1 MLVVHAGNR
10 VDAEDARGSGRFP
23 PGQVDVVRARLGRL
37 LEHLR
42 PDVVVTAAAAGSD
55 LLVLEEALRLGVA
68 VHVVLPSAREV
79 FRERSVA
86 DRGASWTGA
95 FDRVLDAVAAGGN
108 ACVLVEHD
116 LPDTTEGYRRGNQ
129 ALLDH
134 TRDLDGR
141 GETLAVAVRPRV
153 SQGPPS
159 ITDDFVDRARTRNL
173 AWIDLDPGV
182 RPADQLTAFVAM
194 PFGRKPRGTGSVDC
208 DEVFGRVIVP
218 ALEDADLRW
227 QRADEELDT
236 GLIHVAM
243 IEQLGNADVVVV
255 DTVTQ
260 NPNVFYELGVRHAFA
275 DKTTV
280 LLGPVGDPLP
290 FDVRPIRHFSYRLDG
305 GTLDEASA
313 LSAVQELR
321 DVLDPDRLRDARRD
335 SPVFEFFELQRL
347 RLRVRGGAGSG
358 PSRNLELHQRV
369 TKAVRRRDI
378 EALRTLLTD
387 VGAAQVGADQQRQL
401 LLRLGVALREL
412 GRYDE
417 AIDVLRSLDLTPDD
431 GSYLLWA
438 QQLALALRRRGERR
452 LETGQDP
459 EEPWR
464 AAQELLDEA
473 VALGDD
479 PETCGI
485 AAGLQKRRG
494 LRALDGGDRLVAAQ
508 HLQAAAD
515 LYERGF
521 AAAPTDYYTGLN
533 AVTTLRILA
542 QHLGGS
548 AGQLSRALD
557 LAPVVQFFAERAATG
572 DDFWAVVSVAELV
585 LTRHLLD
592 AGPTA
597 LDVERAYVRATVDRG
612 PTPDQA
618 QSVLDQL
625 ELYRRLG
632 DGGDLLDRIEARV
645 RSCLAKGALPSSGHA
660 SDGPGGR
667 ARSPDLGTSS
677 SPSPGGHR
685 GRPLPE
691 LHEH

>member
-1 MLVVHAGNR
+1 MIVVHAGNR
-10 VDAEDARGSGRFP
+10 VDAQGAEAPGRFP
-23 PGQVDVVRARLGRL
+23 PDQVDVVRGRLARL
-37 LEHLR
+37 LENLR
-42 PDVVVTAAAAGSD
+42 PDVVVTSAAAGSD
-55 LLVLEEALRLGVA
+55 LLVLEEALRLGIA

-79 FRERSVA
+79 FRARSVA
-86 DRGASWTGA
+86 DRGAYWTA
-95 FDRVLDAVAAGGN
+95 AYDRVLAAVAPGGDS
-108 ACVLVEHD
+108 CVLVELD
-116 LPDTTEGYRRGNQ
+116 LPDTTEGYRQGNQ
-129 ALLDH
+129 ALLDRA
-134 TRDLDGR
+134 RDLDGR

-159 ITDDFVDRARTRNL
+159 ITDDLVDRARTQHL

-182 RPADQLTAFVAM
+182 RPVDQLTAFVAM
-194 PFGRKPRGTGSVDC
+194 PFGTKPRGTGHVDC
-208 DEVFGRVIVP
+208 DEIFGRLIVP

-227 QRADEELDT
+227 QRADKELDT
-236 GLIHVAM
+236 GLIHVGM
-243 IEQLGNADVVVV
+243 IERLGNADVVVV

-280 LLGPVGDPLP
+280 LLGPVGDPPP
-290 FDVRPIRHFSYRLDG
+290 FDVRPIRHFRYRLDG

-313 LSAVQELR
+313 LTTVEALR

-335 SPVFEFFELQRL
+335 SPVFEFFELQRS
-347 RLRVRGGAGSG
+347 RLRVRGGAEAG
-358 PSRNLELHQRV
+358 PSRSLELHQRV
-369 TKAVRRRDI
+369 TKATRSCDVD
-378 EALRTLLTD
+378 ALQALVTD
-387 VGAAQVGADQQRQL
+387 VRAAPVDSDQRRQL

-417 AIDVLRSLDLTPDD
+417 AIDVLRPLDLTSGD

-438 QQLALALRRRGERR
+438 QQLALAFRRRGERQ
-452 LETGQDP
+452 LEKGQDP
-459 EEPWR
+459 EASWG
-464 AAQELLDEA
+464 AAQALLDEA

-494 LRALDGGDRLVAAQ
+494 LRALNAGDHLVAVE
-508 HLQAAAD
+508 HLQKAAD

-548 AGQLSRALD
+548 ADQLSRALD
-557 LAPVVQFFAERAATG
+557 LAPIAQFFAERAAAG
-572 DDFWAVVSVAELV
+572 EDDFWAVVSVAELV

-597 LDVERAYVRATVDRG
+597 LDVERAYVRATVDRV

-618 QSVLDQL
+618 RSVLDQL

-632 DGGDLLDRIEARV
+632 DGGDLVGRIEARV
-645 RSCLAKGALPSSGHA
+645 RPFLARGAVPPSA
-660 SDGPGGR
+660 
-667 ARSPDLGTSS
+667 
-677 SPSPGGHR
+677 
-685 GRPLPE
+685 
-691 LHEH
+691 